1 MRVLM
6 MMPDAH
12 MHVLRIGSFRKSFR
26 EMPLTLAT
34 LAALVPADAGIRL
47 RLADGSVEDLPL
59 DDPADLVGI
68 SVLTGCA
75 NEAYALADHYRGR
88 GATVV
93 LGGVHVTNLP
103 GEAIAHAD
111 ALVLGNAEAT
121 WPAVLEDFRRG
132 CLRSVYREPE
142 PQQAALPD
150 VPTPRWDL
158 HRTSRYMIPYALQA
172 TRGCRRTCDF
182 CSVPT
187 MWKPYMRRPV
197 GDVIRDVRATRARH
211 LAFNDVSLTDDPEYA
226 RELFSAM
233 IPLRKKWGGLATVDL
248 LKDPELLDLMVR
260 SGCCYLLFGFES
272 EDPGV
277 LSSIHKGFNRVVD
290 YAELM
295 HVMHAHRISVQG
307 CFVFGFDH
315 DDCSVFAR
323 TVERVQELKID
334 IPRYSIY
341 TAYPGTELYFRLLSE
356 GRMVSF
362 NWDDYDTMHVVHQP
376 ARMTADELYAGFKW
390 AYRETFRLKSIL
402 HRIPGRGVNTAVNFV
417 GNLTY
422 RLFVRRLE
430 SEARFAQPY
439 SRHAPGSPPHADYYA
454 RAFQEGASCGAAR

>member
-1 MRVLM
+1 MRILLI
-6 MMPDAH
+6 MPDAH
-12 MHVLRIGSFRKSFR
+12 MHVLHLGSFRKSFR

-34 LAALVPADAGIRL
+34 LAALVPATEDAQL
-47 RLADGSVEDLPL
+47 RLVDGSVEDVPL
-59 DDPADLVGI
+59 DDPADLVAI
-68 SVLTGCA
+68 SAITGCA
-75 NEAYALADHYRGR
+75 NQAYRFADHYRALGR
-88 GATVV
+88 KVV

-103 GEAIAHAD
+103 GEAIGHAD
-111 ALVLGNAEAT
+111 AIVLGNAEAT
-121 WPAVLEDFRRG
+121 WPQVVQDAARG
-132 CLRSVYREPE
+132 RLQRVYREQQ
-142 PQQAALPD
+142 PQSATLTG

-158 HRTSRYMIPYALQA
+158 HRRSRYMIPYSLQA

-197 GDVIRDVRATRARH
+197 ADVIRDVRHTRARH
-211 LAFNDVSLTDDPEYA
+211 VAFNDVSLTDDPDYA
-226 RELFSAM
+226 RELFTAM
-233 IPLRKKWGGLATVDL
+233 VPLRKKWGGLATVDL
-248 LKDPELLDLMVR
+248 LRDPELVELMAR

-295 HVMHAHRISVQG
+295 RVMHAHDISVQG

-315 DDCSVFAR
+315 DDRSVFAR

-341 TAYPGTELYFRLLSE
+341 TSYPGTELYARLLAE
-356 GRMVSF
+356 GRILSF
-362 NWDDYDTMHVVHQP
+362 NWDDYDTMHVVHEP
-376 ARMTADELYAGFKW
+376 PRMTPDELYAGFKQ
-390 AYRETFRLKSIL
+390 AYRETFTLKSIL
-402 HRIPGRGVNTAVNFV
+402 HRIPGRGINSVVNFV

-430 SEARFAQPY
+430 SAARFAQPY
-439 SRHAPGSPPHADYYA
+439 SRHAPGAPPPAEHYA
-454 RAFQEGASCGAAR
+454 AAFHEEASCRT

>member
-1 MRVLM
+1 MRVLLI
-6 MMPDAH
+6 MPDAH
-12 MHVLRIGSFRKSFR
+12 MHVLHVGSFRKSFR

-34 LAALVPADAGIRL
+34 LAALVPPETGISL
-47 RLADGSVEDLPL
+47 RLVDGSVEDVPL

-68 SVLTGCA
+68 SALTGCA
-75 NEAYALADHYRGR
+75 NQAYALADHYRAR

-103 GEAIAHAD
+103 GEALAHAD
-111 ALVLGNAEAT
+111 AIVLGNAEAT
-121 WPAVLEDFRRG
+121 WPLVLDDARNGRLRR
-132 CLRSVYREPE
+132 VYRELQ
-142 PQQAALPD
+142 PQPTTLGG

-187 MWKPYMRRPV
+187 IWKPYMRRPV
-197 GDVIRDVRATRARH
+197 ADVIRDIRGTRARH
-211 LAFNDVSLTDDPEYA
+211 VAFNDVSLTDDPEYA

-233 IPLRKKWGGLATVDL
+233 VPLRKKWGGLATVDL
-248 LKDPELLDLMVR
+248 LKDPELVDLMVR

-295 HVMHAHRISVQG
+295 RVMHEHRISVQG

-315 DDCSVFAR
+315 DDRSVFAR
-323 TVERVQELKID
+323 TVERVQELKVD

-341 TAYPGTELYFRLLSE
+341 TAYPGTELYFRLLAE
-356 GRMVSF
+356 RRIVSF

-376 ARMTADELYAGFKW
+376 ARMSADELYAGFKR
-390 AYRETFRLKSIL
+390 AYRQTFTLKSIV
-402 HRIPGRGVNTAVNFV
+402 HRIPGRGLNTAVNFV

-430 SEARFAQPY
+430 SEPRFAEPY
-439 SRHAPGSPPHADYYA
+439 SRRAPGVAPRADHYA
-454 RAFQEGASCGAAR
+454 GAFEEDALCRT

>member
-1 MRVLM
+1 
-6 MMPDAH
+6 

-34 LAALVPADAGIRL
+34 LAALTPGEAGTRL
-47 RLADGSVEDLPL
+47 RLVDGSVEAVPL

-68 SVLTGCA
+68 SALTGCA
-75 NEAYALADHYRGR
+75 TQAYALADHYRGR

-103 GEAIAHAD
+103 GEALEHAD
-111 ALVLGNAEAT
+111 AIVLGNAELT
-121 WPAVLEDFRRG
+121 WPLVLGDYRCGRLRR
-132 CLRSVYREPE
+132 VYREPQ
-142 PQQAALPD
+142 PQLATLPG

-158 HRTSRYMIPYALQA
+158 HRTSHYMIPYAVQA

-187 MWKPYMRRPV
+187 VWKPYMRRPV
-197 GDVIRDVRATRARH
+197 ADVIRDLRATRARH
-211 LAFNDVSLTDDPEYA
+211 VAFNDVSLTDDPEYA

-248 LKDPELLDLMVR
+248 LRDPELLNLMVR

-272 EDPGV
+272 EDPHV

-295 HVMHAHRISVQG
+295 RVMHEHDISVQG

-315 DDCSVFAR
+315 DDRTVFAR
-323 TVERVQELKID
+323 TVERVQELRID

-341 TAYPGTELYFRLLSE
+341 TPYPGTELYFRLLSE

-362 NWDDYDTMHVVHQP
+362 NWDDYDTMHVVHEP
-376 ARMTADELYAGFKW
+376 ARMSADELYAGFKQ
-390 AYRETFRLKSIL
+390 AYRQTFTLKSIM
-402 HRIPGRGVNTAVNFV
+402 HRVPGRGVNTAVNFV

-430 SEARFAQPY
+430 SEPRFAQPY
-439 SRHAPGSPPHADYYA
+439 SRHAPGAPPPAVHYA
-454 RAFQEGASCGAAR
+454 RAFEGDRLCATSR

>member
-1 MRVLM
+1 MRVLLI
-6 MMPDAH
+6 MPDAH
-12 MHVLRIGSFRKSFR
+12 MHVLHLGRFRKSFR

-34 LAALVPADAGIRL
+34 LAALAPAGGDITFRL
-47 RLADGSVEDLPL
+47 VDGSVEDVPL
-59 DDPADLVGI
+59 DDRADLVGI
-68 SVLTGCA
+68 SALTGCA
-75 NEAYALADHYRGR
+75 NQAYALAGHYRSR
-88 GATVV
+88 GAKVV

-103 GEAIAHAD
+103 GEAIQHAD
-111 ALVLGNAEAT
+111 AIVLGNAEET
-121 WPAVLEDFRRG
+121 WPRVLEDFRHG
-132 CLRSVYREPE
+132 GLRAVYREPL
-142 PQQAALPD
+142 PQLPNLAG

-158 HRTSRYMIPYALQA
+158 HRTSRYMIPYSVQA

-197 GDVIRDVRATRARH
+197 AEVIRDLRHTGARH
-211 LAFNDVSLTDDPEYA
+211 VAFNDVSLTDDPEYA

-233 IPLRKKWGGLATVDL
+233 VPLGKKWGGLATVDL
-248 LKDPELLDLMVR
+248 LKDPELVDLMVR

-277 LSSIHKGFNRVVD
+277 LSSIHKGFNRGVD

-295 HVMHAHRISVQG
+295 RVMHDHRVSVQG

-315 DDCSVFAR
+315 DDASVFAR

-341 TAYPGTELYFRLLSE
+341 TSYPGTELYFRLLAE
-356 GRMVSF
+356 QRVLSF

-376 ARMTADELYAGFKW
+376 ARMTPDELFAGFKW
-390 AYRETFRLKSIL
+390 AYRETFRVKSIL
-402 HRIPGRGVNTAVNFV
+402 HRIPGRGLNTAVNFV

-430 SEARFAQPY
+430 SEPRFAQPY
-439 SRHAPGSPPHADYYA
+439 SRHAPGVAPRAEHYA
-454 RAFQEGASCGAAR
+454 RAFEEDALCRT

>member
-1 MRVLM
+1 MRILLI
-6 MMPDAH
+6 MPDAH
-12 MHVLRIGSFRKSFR
+12 MHVLHVGPFRKSFR

-34 LAALVPADAGIRL
+34 LAALVPDSAGVQL
-47 RLADGSVEDLPL
+47 RLVDGSVEDVPL
-59 DDPADLVGI
+59 DDPADMVAI

-75 NEAYALADHYRGR
+75 NEAYALADHYRAR

-103 GEAIAHAD
+103 GEALAHAD
-111 ALVLGNAEAT
+111 AVVLGNAERT
-121 WPAVLEDFRRG
+121 WPRVLDDARSGRLRR
-132 CLRSVYREPE
+132 VYRECD
-142 PQQAALPD
+142 PQGTTLSG

-158 HRTSRYMIPYALQA
+158 QRRSRYMIPYSLQA

-187 MWKPYMRRPV
+187 MWKTYMRRPV
-197 GDVIRDVRATRARH
+197 ADVIRDVRQARARH
-211 LAFNDVSLTDDPEYA
+211 VAFNDVSLTDDPDYA

-233 IPLRKKWGGLATVDL
+233 VPLRKKWGGLATVDL
-248 LKDPELLDLMVR
+248 LKDPELLDLMAR

-272 EDPGV
+272 EDPAI

-295 HVMHAHRISVQG
+295 RAMHEHDISVQG

-315 DDCSVFAR
+315 DDPTVFAR

-341 TAYPGTELYFRLLSE
+341 TAYPGTELYFRLLAE
-356 GRMVSF
+356 QRILTF

-376 ARMTADELYAGFKW
+376 ARMSPDALYAGFKW
-390 AYRETFRLKSIL
+390 AYEQTFTLKSIL

-422 RLFVRRLE
+422 RLFVRRLK
-430 SEARFAQPY
+430 SEPRFAQPY
-439 SRHAPGSPPHADYYA
+439 SRHAPGLAPAADHYA
-454 RAFQEGASCGAAR
+454 GTFKEALCAT